1 MALQKS
7 VGLVQALGIDGQ
19 EVTVGQAVYA
29 ANNPLSDGTVKA
41 GAFCFKGSASGDG
54 EEFEYATATVSAS
67 MPVIGFVERVV
78 DTAIA
83 DAKAEYQQTYPQG
96 APLTVA
102 IRGQYYLKATES
114 ADDGDKVLV
123 TIADGTIHFGSSAG
137 AGQVDS
143 GWTVKIPNG
152 GASASSGDIVIVER
166 F

>member
-1 MALQKS
+1 MALQKN
-7 VGLVQALGIDGQ
+7 VGFVPALGIDGQ

-54 EEFEYATATVSAS
+54 EEFAVASLTASAS
-67 MPVIGFVERVV
+67 MPVMGFVERVV
-78 DTAIA
+78 DTAIQTA
-83 DAKAEYQQTYPQG
+83 TAEYQATYPQG
-96 APLTVA
+96 APVTVA

-123 TIADGTIHFGSSAG
+123 TIADGSIHFGASAG

-152 GASASSGDIVIVER
+152 GATASSGDIVIVER